1 MWHKKVK
8 ISEGKREKIM
18 RKVTVYTVQGTAVVQ
33 LLFIW
38 LLIILPFI
46 PFVLRIYLL
55 HAWKLWAQQVFLC
68 YLFVSVYKTSLD
80 GSL

>member
-55 HAWKLWAQQVFLC
+55 HA
-68 YLFVSVYKTSLD
+68 
-80 GSL
+80 